1 MNVTKQSI
9 FIAALGTMLEYYDYA
24 IFSIFL
30 PIIAPVFF
38 AAHSRYDALV
48 MGFYAVLI
56 SSIARPLGGI
66 IFGIIGDKWGR
77 KTALLISLY
86 GIALATFT
94 IGVLPGYL
102 ILGAASMIILTL
114 IRSIQMICYGGE
126 YSGAG
131 IYVVELAKGYKENFT
146 GSLVSAM
153 ALVGSVI
160 ASVIGLIITAMNKDN
175 PPWRWAFIFAGVI
188 GVVAVLF
195 RRHMTESASSEQLM
209 DKTSFR
215 KLFLLYPYQLLAGSC
230 IGGFIT
236 LPFTTV
242 LSFINP
248 MLMTQGYFN
257 NFQFML
263 LQFSLSVIAV
273 IVLLISGTAADKYTS
288 EKIMR
293 FAAIGLIL
301 LGVPLSFLLDSQNII
316 LILIAEISLIIIN
329 EMLLGPSNAYLKSI
343 FPTDVRYRGIAFSF
357 CLGMSLVGGLTPII
371 EHFLFTHTGTLVSLS
386 VWLIFI
392 SSLTLFSFHKV
403 SQLFGK
409 EATKL

>member
-1 MNVTKQSI
+1 MNLNKQSV
-9 FIAALGTMLEYYDYA
+9 FVAALGTMLEYYDYA

-38 AAHSRYDALV
+38 PARSRYDALV

-66 IFGIIGDKWGR
+66 IFGMIGDKWGR

-86 GIALATFT
+86 GIALATLC
-94 IGVLPGYL
+94 IGFLPGYL
-102 ILGAASMIILTL
+102 ILGTSAMIILTL

-131 IYVVELAKGYKENFT
+131 IYVVELANGYKEGIA
-146 GSLVSAM
+146 GSVVSAM
-153 ALVGSVI
+153 ALVGSVM
-160 ASVIGLIITAMNKDN
+160 ASVVGIIITMINKDN
-175 PPWRWAFIFAGVI
+175 PAWRWAFILAGII
-188 GVVAVLF
+188 GIIAVLF
-195 RRHMTESASSEQLM
+195 RRHMIESVRSDQLV
-209 DKTSFR
+209 DNTPFR
-215 KLFLLYPYQLLAGSC
+215 QLFLFYPYQLLASAC

-248 MLMTQGYFN
+248 MLVTQGYFN

-263 LQFSLSVIAV
+263 LQFSLSLIAV
-273 IVLLISGTAADKYTS
+273 IVLLASGIAADKYTPQ
-288 EKIMR
+288 KIMR
-293 FAAIGLIL
+293 FAATGLIL
-301 LGVPLSFLLDSQNII
+301 LGLPLSFMLDSQNII

-343 FPTDVRYRGIAFSF
+343 FPTEVRYRGIAFSF
-357 CLGMSLVGGLTPII
+357 CLGMALVGGFTPII
-371 EHFLFTHTGTLVSLS
+371 EHFLFVHTGTLTALS

-403 SQLFGK
+403 AVLKSKSL
-409 EATKL
+409 